1 MIVARQYRIR
11 GRVQGVGFRYFTHG
25 VALREG
31 LSGWVRNAPG
41 GEVEAFV
48 EGDLEA
54 VERFERSISRGP
66 TGARVE
72 DVQITDVPPT
82 GRTGGFFVRG

>member
-11 GRVQGVGFRYFTHG
+11 GRVQGVGFRFFTHG
-25 VALREG
+25 VAVREG
-31 LSGWVRNAPG
+31 LSGWVRNTAAG
-41 GEVEAFV
+41 AVEAAV

-66 TGARVE
+66 AGAKVE
-72 DVQITDVPPT
+72 DVEITDVPPS
-82 GRTGGFFVRG
+82 GRAGGFFVRG